1 MKHLPEHIQRTSSRR
16 FFAKTNIRKISLFL
30 TFNLVLAI
38 NTTQAITYYSKST
51 GALNTL
57 GTWGTVTDGS
67 GTAPTAFNSNQD
79 VFTIAN
85 GNTTGL
91 TANWTVAA
99 EVAFAATG
107 SQTLSLNGFTLS
119 VGQIDCTSTY
129 TIKGSATSGLNITA
143 HVSSSSSIYMDQT
156 STSTATLGA
165 LTFSGSGTGALHN
178 ILNIASTGTA
188 TIGTTGL
195 TTNGFLKLKSDASGT
210 ARLTGADV
218 PTGTVSIE
226 RYIPGQRG
234 YRLLG
239 QPFNA
244 AQNISTLGTAFD
256 ITFPGGTGNIG
267 SCTSNVASVYSY
279 TAGTSP
285 AFAAISAA
293 GAGTFPNATSTSSHS
308 NGILAFIRG
317 ADGEGCN
324 TRGTYTPSAVT
335 VVTTG
340 TLNAISV
347 TEKVPANGWNLICNP
362 LPSQVL
368 LSAVTG
374 ASGLNAII
382 TINPGGQN
390 GGHTYT
396 NGTQYVEG
404 STSTIIPVNGAFLAQ
419 NTTGTDITLT
429 FAGASTTSTAPNITA
444 FKTTSIYPSI
454 QLSVYQGTAFWDSW
468 RLNMQPGASEM
479 AHDKGDIDKFSNAQ
493 FDIYS
498 LSSDNSDLYT
508 DARDANSMTNG
519 DIVRLGL
526 RSVPDTTFTLQVTDY
541 TLPNSKTVFLHDK
554 YTGTYTQLT
563 NGFSYPFSI
572 TNDTASQ
579 GQNRMELVF
588 NDVGTGVG
596 NLSTHASGMTIVP
609 NPATNNI
616 NLSYNNAYAGNKNIS
631 IINLIGQVVKQ
642 IATVENNISILVD
655 NLTPGIYVIKTVVN
669 GNSITERFVKN

>member
-1 MKHLPEHIQRTSSRR
+1 MKHLQDNHLKPLSRKI
-16 FFAKTNIRKISLFL
+16 FSKANIRKAGLFL
-30 TFNLVLAI
+30 TFNLVLAV

-51 GALNTL
+51 GALNSV
-57 GTWGTVTDGS
+57 GTWGTATDGS

-79 VFTIAN
+79 LFTIAN
-85 GNTTGL
+85 NNTTGL
-91 TANWTVAA
+91 TANWTVSA
-99 EVAFAATG
+99 EVTFAATG
-107 SQTLSLNGFTLS
+107 SQTLPLNGFTLS
-119 VGQIDCTSTY
+119 AGQIDCTSTY
-129 TIKGSATSGLNITA
+129 TIKGSATSGLAITA

-156 STSTATLGA
+156 STATATLGV
-165 LTFSGSGTGALHN
+165 LTFSGSGTGTLHN
-178 ILNIASTGTA
+178 TLNIASTGTA
-188 TIGTTGL
+188 TIGTSGL
-195 TTNGFLKLKSDASGT
+195 TTGGFLKLKSDASGT
-210 ARLTGADV
+210 ARLAGSNIPA
-218 PTGTVSIE
+218 GTVSIE

-279 TAGTSP
+279 TAGASP
-285 AFAAISAA
+285 AFAAINAA
-293 GAGTFPNATSTSSHS
+293 SAGTFPNATAISSHS
-308 NGILAFIRG
+308 NGVLAFIRG

-335 VVTTG
+335 AVTTG

-468 RLNMQPGASEM
+468 RLNMQPGSSEI
-479 AHDKGDIDKFSNAQ
+479 AHDKGDVDKFSNAQ

-498 LSSDNSDLYT
+498 LSSDSVDLYT
-508 DARDANSMTNG
+508 DARDADSMANG

-541 TLPNSKTVFLHDK
+541 TLPNNKIVFLHDK
-554 YTGTYTQLT
+554 YTGTYTQLS

-572 TNDTASQ
+572 TTDIASQ

-588 NDVGTGVG
+588 NDVSTGVS
-596 NLSTHASGMTIVP
+596 NLSTHGMTIVP

-616 NLSYNNAYAGNKNIS
+616 NLSYSNAYAGSKSIS
-631 IINLIGQVVKQ
+631 IINLVGQVVKK
-642 IATVENNISILVD
+642 IATAENNITILVN
-655 NLTPGIYVIKTVVN
+655 NLTPGLYIIKTVVN
-669 GNSITERFVKN
+669 GNIITERFVKN